1 MLDRI
6 NFLSKDKSAIAKIFR
21 EIVFGIEDGMV
32 STLGSLMG
40 VAVGSG
46 NPKMVILAGIVVISV
61 ESISMGIGSYLSNRS
76 EEEMEVEEIKE
87 EKKELENFPV
97 KERKELYTT
106 YLKDGW
112 SEELANKMTEEASQ
126 NEKLFLKEMIV
137 HELKISNSRKSISV
151 KGGIAMFFAYIFGGA
166 IPLFSFFILP
176 IENAIYLSIVVTL
189 LGLFLL
195 GMGTAK
201 ITKRPILK
209 SSFRMLIIGGIALSA
224 GVIAGVLIGF

>member
-1 MLDRI
+1 MLDKI

-46 NPKMVILAGIVVISV
+46 NPKIVILTGIVVISV

-76 EEEMEVEEIKE
+76 EEEMEVKEIEE
-87 EKKELENFPV
+87 EKEELENFPT
-97 KERKELYTT
+97 KERKELYDT
-106 YLKDGW
+106 YRKDGW

-137 HELKISNSRKSISV
+137 HELKISNSQKSVSV
-151 KGGIAMFFAYIFGGA
+151 KGGVAMFFAYVFGGA
-166 IPLFSFFILP
+166 IPLFSFFLLP
-176 IENAIYLSIVVTL
+176 IESAIYFSIIVTL

-195 GMGTAK
+195 GTGTAK

-209 SSFRMLIIGGIALSA
+209 SSFRMLIIGGIALCA
-224 GVIAGVLIGF
+224 GVIAGLLIRV